1 MPASARR
8 ARPAVTIVPGMLV
21 DLPEP
26 ASRPGRRLGLVLDTE
41 DDDRLL
47 VAPVLPV
54 AGELL
59 AGALPLT
66 AADFAT
72 AVPPDAMAVIV
83 QETLRTRVDQVR
95 DAGWAVTPSGLGR
108 VLRSRI
114 LADTR
119 RFARAVHQQTQF
131 RPGRDQVRYAGRVF
145 DENEVAAAV
154 DASLD
159 FWLTLGPHGDRFQAE
174 LARYLGVRSCVF
186 VNSGSSANLLAF
198 AALTSPRLGERRI
211 RPGDEVITAAAGFPT
226 TINPILQ
233 CGCIP
238 VLVDADPSTGNVK
251 ANQLEEAVSERTRA
265 VMLAHTLGNPF
276 DLDAVTD
283 FCRRRDL
290 WLIEDNCDSLGSL
303 YHGRLTGTFG
313 DLSTQSFYPPHHL
326 TTGEGGAVNVVSDAR
341 LKGIVESL
349 RDWGRDCWCD
359 SGKDNTCG
367 KRFDW
372 QLGELPAGYDHKYI
386 YSHVGYNLKPLDI
399 QAAIGC
405 EQLKRLP
412 GFVAARRRNW
422 QRLRE
427 GFAAFEE
434 HFELPSAA
442 AGAEPSWFG
451 FMPLVRPGAPFRR
464 QEVVAFL
471 EQRRIQTRMLFGGN
485 LARQPAYL
493 HLERSDGL
501 PALRVVGDLAGA
513 DRLMNDA
520 FFLGVYPGLTDAHID
535 YIVETMREF
544 VERA

>member
-1 MPASARR
+1 MPVNGRR
-8 ARPAVTIVPGMLV
+8 AGPAGTVVPGALV
-21 DLPEP
+21 ILPE
-26 ASRPGRRLGLVLDTE
+26 AAGRPYRLGLVLDVE
-41 DDDRLL
+41 DGDWLV
-47 VAPVLPV
+47 VAPATPAL
-54 AGELL
+54 GEPP
-59 AGALPLT
+59 AHSLPLT
-66 AADFAT
+66 AADFVT
-72 AVPPDAMAVIV
+72 AAPPDSLVVSV
-83 QETLRTRVDQVR
+83 QETTRLRTAQVR
-95 DAGWAVTPSGLGR
+95 HADWEVTPSGLGR
-108 VLRSRI
+108 VLRARI

-119 RFARAVHQQTQF
+119 RFARTVHAPSSF
-131 RPGRDQVRYAGRVF
+131 HPGGDPVRYAGRVF
-145 DENEVAAAV
+145 GENEVAAAV
-154 DASLD
+154 DSSLD

-198 AALTSPRLGERRI
+198 AALTSPKLGERRI

-238 VLVDADPSTGNVK
+238 VLVDADPSTGNVR
-251 ANQLEEAVSERTRA
+251 ADQLEDARSERTRA

-276 DLDAVTD
+276 DVDEVTG
-283 FCRRRDL
+283 FCRRHDL
-290 WLIEDNCDSLGSL
+290 WLVEDNCDALGSV

-359 SGKDNTCG
+359 SGKDDTCG
-367 KRFDW
+367 KRFQW

-412 GFVAARRRNW
+412 GFVAARRHNW

-427 GFAAFEE
+427 GFAVFEE
-434 HFELPSAA
+434 HFELPNAA

-451 FMPLVRPGAPFRR
+451 FMLLVRPGAPFKR
-464 QEVVAFL
+464 QEAVTFL

-520 FFLGVYPGLTDAHID
+520 FFLGVYPGLSDAHID